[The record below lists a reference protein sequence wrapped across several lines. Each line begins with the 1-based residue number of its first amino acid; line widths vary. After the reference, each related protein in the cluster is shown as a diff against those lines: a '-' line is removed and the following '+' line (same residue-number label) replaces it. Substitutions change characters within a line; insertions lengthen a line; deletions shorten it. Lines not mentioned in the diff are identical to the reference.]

1 MEKKY
6 VYFFGAGKSEG
17 NAGMKNIL
25 GGKGANLAEMAS
37 LGIPVPPGF
46 TISAEVCDYY
56 DKHNEK
62 YPEELWGQVDI
73 ALKELEDKMGKKFG
87 DPEDPLLVSVRSGA
101 AISMPGM
108 MDTVLNLGLNPDTVE
123 GLAKK
128 SDNRRFAFDAYRRF
142 VNMFGDVVMGV
153 PHEKFE
159 EAIQAKKDEVGVKLD
174 MDLSE
179 EDLVDLV
186 KKYLKIYEENTGEK
200 FPIDPKEQMKKA
212 IDAVF
217 KSWNTPRAVRYRE
230 LNEIKG
236 LLGTA
241 VNVQTMVFGNMG
253 ENSGTGVAF
262 TRNPANGENNF
273 YGEYLINAQ
282 GEDVVAGIRTP
293 NPISNLKE
301 DMPKIYEQL
310 LDIRNKLESHYKDM
324 QDVEFTIQDGKLWM
338 LQTRTGKRTIFAA
351 LRIAVELVQ
360 AGVINKKQALMRVS
374 AEQLNQ
380 LFAPILD
387 QNDAKKAHSE
397 GDVIAMGLPASPGG
411 ATGMLVFNA
420 ERAEEIVNKAK
431 EEAQKLPKRERA
443 DYLAKKGRIILCR
456 VETTPE
462 DIGGMA
468 VAEGVLTARGGMTS
482 HAAVVA
488 RGMGVPCVAGAGALS
503 IDYNKKTVSASGK
516 TFNEGEFISID
527 GFDGEVFGRPITVKP
542 SEILQVIRGE
552 MAEGDSLLYRQY
564 KEFMAWADETR
575 RLKVRTNADTPRD
588 TKVAVGFGA
597 QGIGL
602 TRTEHMFF
610 EGNRIVAFR
619 EMILA
624 DNLEG
629 RRKALEKILP
639 MQREDFEGIFR
650 ALNGLPATIRALD
663 PPLHEFLPHD
673 KEGQEQVAKEVGV
686 DVEMVKNTVESLSEN
701 NPMLGHRGCR
711 LGITY
716 PEITEMQVRAIM
728 EAAVNIHKEGIP
740 VEPEIMIPLVGNVKE
755 LELQKDLTI
764 KVADGILKDSGL
776 TKEDI
781 PYKVGTMIEIPR
793 AAVTADEI
801 AEVAEF
807 FSFGTNDL
815 TQMGC
820 GFSRDDAGKFL
831 PEYVKLGIYEQD
843 PFQVLDQAGVGKLV
857 DMACKLGRKTRPDIK
872 LGICGEHG
880 GEPRSVKFCHRV
892 GLNYVSCSP
901 YRVPVARLA
910 AAQAVVEEEE

>member
-564 KEFMAWADETR
+564 KEFMTWADETR